1 MITLLNIINSR
12 HRAFKNIL
20 SFNMISNDQLT
31 SSDLYPISSS
41 GLFFV
46 EITLDTSRFMV
57 GASEAIIGNHNEN
70 ANNATQW
77 LVQKSP
83 DDRLRFFYQR
93 NNVINYDDF
102 ITDYPSEVVTIRAEW
117 DDSGVF
123 LYVNGDLKATNA
135 TVIRPNAPTTPV
147 LVAGRN
153 GIQSA
158 NFDLYSININ
168 NQHIWLLP
176 EGNGYPITSETTS
189 RVMTGSTDNVG
200 GLTYWNENVW
210 QKVTL

>member
-46 EITLDTSRFMV
+46 EITIDTTRLLTVDSQ
-57 GASEAIIGNHNEN
+57 ALIGNHNEN
-70 ANNATQW
+70 SNNATQW
-77 LVQKSP
+77 MIQKNTNGS
-83 DDRLRFFYQR
+83 LRFYYQR
-93 NNVINYDDF
+93 NFNISYNDF
-102 ITDYPSEVVTIRAEW
+102 SIDYPNQVVTIRAEW

-153 GIQSA
+153 GIQPA

-168 NQHIWLLP
+168 DEHIWLLP

-189 RVMTGSTDNVG
+189 RVMTGSTDNAG
-200 GLTYWNENVW
+200 GLTYWDANVW
-210 QKVTL
+210 KKVVL

>member
-1 MITLLNIINSR
+1 MITLLNILNSR

-20 SFNMISNDQLT
+20 AFNKVSNDQLT
-31 SSDLYPISSS
+31 SADLYPISSS

-46 EITLDTSRFMV
+46 EITIDTSRFTD
-57 GASEAIIGNHNEN
+57 GFYEAIIGNHDEN
-70 ANNATQW
+70 ANNVTQW
-77 LVQKSP
+77 LIQKSNVGG
-83 DDRLRFFYQR
+83 LRFLYTR
-93 NNVINYDDF
+93 NNTIIYDDF
-102 ITDYPSEVVTIRAEW
+102 IADYPSEVVTIRGEW

-135 TVIRPNAPTTPV
+135 TVIRPNAPTGPI
-147 LVAGRN
+147 LVGGRN
-153 GIQSA
+153 GIQQA

-168 NQHIWLLP
+168 NEHIWLLP

-200 GLTYWNENVW
+200 GLTYWDENVW
-210 QKVTL
+210 KKVTL